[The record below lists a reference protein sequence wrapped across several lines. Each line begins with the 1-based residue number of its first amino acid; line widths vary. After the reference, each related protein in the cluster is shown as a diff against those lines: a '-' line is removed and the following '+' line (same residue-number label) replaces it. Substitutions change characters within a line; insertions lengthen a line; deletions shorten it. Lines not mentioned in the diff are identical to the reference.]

1 MSTEIIFLTLSVA
14 NKLSVVCDVVEN
26 EFLNGNKVVVNVAD
40 ETEGK
45 NLDNMLWS
53 WKQSTFIPHNFS
65 DSLINHNQDPVLISS
80 DVKENI
86 SYDTLILVH
95 AAELEICNNYKKVI
109 DFAEKYN
116 PTKLETDRKRYK
128 LYRDKKYK
136 LAAMNPG
143 EFLHK

>member
-65 DSLINHNQDPVLISS
+65 DSLVNHNQESLQ
-80 DVKENI
+80 
-86 SYDTLILVH
+86 
-95 AAELEICNNYKKVI
+95 
-109 DFAEKYN
+109 
-116 PTKLETDRKRYK
+116 
-128 LYRDKKYK
+128 
-136 LAAMNPG
+136 
-143 EFLHK
+143 